1 MYALPALVTIT
12 GFLLSENP
20 TFSTVTF
27 SSSPSEEDDQRSEAT
42 HSFLIMAFRPL
53 SSISHRKNL
62 LWIQT

>member
-27 SSSPSEEDDQRSEAT
+27 SSSRDDQRSEAT
-42 HSFLIMAFRPL
+42 HSFLITAFRPL

-62 LWIQT
+62 V